1 MRISENIRYD
11 ATEKSIEAADNVMDN
26 GHDRRPDIQSGNG
39 KFSVP
44 YCWET
49 LSLTQQTFFTKV

>member
-26 GHDRRPDIQSGNG
+26 GHDKRPDIKSGNG

-44 YCWET
+44 YC
-49 LSLTQQTFFTKV
+49 